1 MSFDLV
7 SAQMSFVRNAQGGHL
22 SITYLLGPRLI
33 LEVTV
38 PPPGTLLPPSPQA
51 VSASFPSLISLCH
64 SADHPRAANPTP
76 LPLCPVRTAPPP
88 PSVPCSLSPLPLAL
102 AYHFSLPECH
112 FLQEAFPAAHGFAL
126 QLPLL
131 PPHQLFIPVSCLSP
145 ESPSHGSSP
154 TMATMVPP
162 PNREPSAQLTPSLIS
177 PPRKLRPSEVV

>member
-1 MSFDLV
+1 MAPWLTL
-7 SAQMSFVRNAQGGHL
+7 QG
-22 SITYLLGPRLI
+22 P

-38 PPPGTLLPPSPQA
+38 PPPGTLLPPQA

-64 SADHPRAANPTP
+64 SADHPPAANHTP
-76 LPLCPVRTAPPP
+76 LPPCPVRTAPPT

-102 AYHFSLPECH
+102 AYHFSLLECH

-145 ESPSHGSSP
+145 ESPSHCISP
-154 TMATMVPP
+154 VMATMVPP
-162 PNREPSAQLTPSLIS
+162 PSPEPSAQLTPPLIS
-177 PPRKLRPSEVV
+177 LPEETEAQRGSMTCAKSHKEAVPVVTHKKMD

>member
-1 MSFDLV
+1 MAPWLTL
-7 SAQMSFVRNAQGGHL
+7 QG
-22 SITYLLGPRLI
+22 P

-131 PPHQLFIPVSCLSP
+131 PPHQLFIPVSCLSL
-145 ESPSHGSSP
+145 ESPSQGTSP

-177 PPRKLRPSEVV
+177 PRRKLRPSEVV